1 MIKILGVN
9 LMANFNIV
17 DWMLI
22 CVVLFALRGRS
33 KRRLWALVRIFGVL

>member
-9 LMANFNIV
+9 LMANFNNV

-22 CVVLFALRGRS
+22 CVVIFALREDPSADYGR
-33 KRRLWALVRIFGVL
+33 L